1 MLFQCTSS
9 GATMGIDSGFGSA
22 DMDCES
28 RHISPKKTIIELPQS
43 FKWKNLL
50 NGSQHLHWYF
60 GTFLN
65 TSK

>member
-28 RHISPKKTIIELPQS
+28 RHISPKKNYHWTAPIIQVKKS
-43 FKWKNLL
+43 
-50 NGSQHLHWYF
+50 
-60 GTFLN
+60 T
-65 TSK
+65 

>member
-28 RHISPKKTIIELPQS
+28 RHISPKKTLIELPQS
-43 FKWKNLL
+43 FNHSSEKIYLMVVNICIDTLEL
-50 NGSQHLHWYF
+50 F
-60 GTFLN
+60 
-65 TSK
+65 